1 MAVSTIKNKESVIR
15 YIDFTYSINANS
27 SYNRNLKTLIDN
39 DMPSGYRFG
48 GLAGFASNNV
58 QALTTNYG
66 YYDSQYSLQMA
77 NRSGSAISNQTFRVL
92 YIAVPN

>member
-1 MAVSTIKNKESVIR
+1 MATSTIKNDNSVVR
-15 YIDFTYSINANS
+15 YIDFTYSVNANG
-27 SYNRNLKTLIDN
+27 SYNRNLKTLIDS

-48 GLAGFASNNV
+48 GLAGFASNNI
-58 QALTTNYG
+58 QALTTNFG

-92 YIAVPN
+92 YIAIPI